1 MIGARI
7 RKSEPLPEVVAWR
20 RTDAT
25 FGQPGSL
32 VIGSLA
38 MTILGIACY
47 VRTGAPWLAGWSAAT
62 LVVLLARLLLARA
75 YWRQET
81 RQDPELWARRF
92 TIGAWST
99 GLLWAVISVVMV
111 TEGDPL
117 THLLVLAVQGGFFAG
132 AAARNS
138 PLPAAAQGTLALG
151 LGPMLLACLVN
162 GEPTYLV
169 LGCFVFLHLMAG
181 IGVARFLG
189 RQTVGLLLSNEE
201 KAELVREIGRANA
214 GLAEANARLEAI
226 ASTDALTGL
235 TNRRG
240 FDTALQALWSRAAQ
254 DGTYL
259 ALALIDVDRFKQF
272 NDRLGHPAGDA
283 CLRALGQALQGAVR
297 QGATSSRA
305 MAGRRWRSSCPAW
318 TRRPRWG
325 SQSGFGSRWRNC
337 GSPIRARPSAGSRS
351 ASAWPPSCRMRR
363 GVPPSCSPGPIRHSM
378 PRRRA
383 AVTARAWPRRPER
396 PPGQPSDGTVP
407 ASTAR
412 AWAASAAIAAFNS
425 SSPAK
430 TASSRRKRCSRT
442 PISWP

>member
-38 MTILGIACY
+38 MTMLGTACH
-47 VRTGAPWLAGWSAAT
+47 VRTGAPWLVGWSAAT

-75 YWRQET
+75 YWRQEP
-81 RQDPELWARRF
+81 RQNPELWARRF

-99 GLLWAVISVVMV
+99 GVLWAVISVVMV

-169 LGCFVFLHLMAG
+169 LACFVFLHLMAG

-254 DGTYL
+254 DGTHL

-297 QGATSSRA
+297 QGGDIVARYGGEEMAVLLPGMDAEAAMGIAERLRLSVEELRIAHPSAIFGRVTVSVGVASLVPDEAGSPAILLARA
-305 MAGRRWRSSCPAW
+305 DTALYAAKAG
-318 TRRPRWG
+318 G
-325 SQSGFGSRWRNC
+325 RNC
-337 GSPIRARPSAGSRS
+337 
-351 ASAWPPSCRMRR
+351 ASLAE
-363 GVPPSCSPGPIRHSM
+363 
-378 PRRRA
+378 A
-383 AVTARAWPRRPER
+383 A
-396 PPGQPSDGTVP
+396 
-407 ASTAR
+407 
-412 AWAASAAIAAFNS
+412 
-425 SSPAK
+425 
-430 TASSRRKRCSRT
+430 
-442 PISWP
+442 